1 MNYKNIVKLFSV
13 IIFLIT
19 LSLYSDSF
27 SQSNLDRTL
36 DEISK
41 NNKSLIANN
50 QYLQSKKLESRV
62 GNSLYN
68 PFVEITNLFGAANN
82 QGDQTEIKVIQS
94 FDFPTSYGKRNKVA
108 DLKIGQ
114 TSYEQDILRQ
124 DILLDAK
131 LTCIELIF
139 LNKKKMLLISRTES
153 MKSLLDLFQIKMDK
167 GEGNILD
174 VNKAKINLLNSSSEL
189 RVLENEISDLNQRLI
204 ELNGGNKIFFSDTL
218 YPVIPLIPV
227 FEDLERTIEN
237 ANPHRKF
244 INQEKQIYQSQVE
257 LSKALSLP
265 KIELGYYYLGL
276 TNQNFNGIHLGFSL
290 PLWENNYRSD
300 FYRSKSRSSD
310 LELESHD
317 NEIYYETKKKYDRF
331 EVLKNVLSEYQLTL
345 ASINSEE
352 LLLNALNFGEISIL
366 DYFIEL
372 SFYYT
377 SVDKYLEMDMEYNKV
392 VAELFKYRL

>member
-1 MNYKNIVKLFSV
+1 
-13 IIFLIT
+13 
-19 LSLYSDSF
+19 
-27 SQSNLDRTL
+27 
-36 DEISK
+36 
-41 NNKSLIANN
+41 
-50 QYLQSKKLESRV
+50 
-62 GNSLYN
+62 
-68 PFVEITNLFGAANN
+68 
-82 QGDQTEIKVIQS
+82 
-94 FDFPTSYGKRNKVA
+94 
-108 DLKIGQ
+108 
-114 TSYEQDILRQ
+114 
-124 DILLDAK
+124 
-131 LTCIELIF
+131 
-139 LNKKKMLLISRTES
+139 

-237 ANPHRKF
+237 ADPHRKF

>member
-1 MNYKNIVKLFSV
+1 MKYKNIIILPVLIL
-13 IIFLIT
+13 IIFT
-19 LSLYSDSF
+19 SYSESL
-27 SQSNLDRTL
+27 SQSSLDHTL

-68 PFVEITNLFGAANN
+68 PFVEITNLFGAADN

-108 DLKIGQ
+108 DLKISQ
-114 TSYEQDILRQ
+114 TAYEQDILRQ
-124 DILLDAK
+124 DILLEAK
-131 LTCIELIF
+131 FTCIELIY
-139 LNKKKMLLISRTES
+139 LNKKKKLLLSRTES
-153 MKSLLDLFQIKMDK
+153 MKTLLDLFQIKMDK

-174 VNKAKINLLNSSSEL
+174 VNKAKINLLNSNSEL
-189 RVLENEISDLNQRLI
+189 LVLENKINELNQKLT
-204 ELNGGNKIFFSDTL
+204 ELNGGNKIVFNDTL
-218 YPVIPLIPV
+218 YPVVPVIPD
-227 FEDLERTIEN
+227 FADLERTIEN
-237 ANPHRKF
+237 ADPHRKF
-244 INQEKQIYQSQVE
+244 IIQEKQIYQSQVE

-265 KIELGYYYLGL
+265 KLELGYYYLGL

-300 FYRSKSRSSD
+300 FYRSRSLSSD

-317 NEIYYETKKKYDRF
+317 NEHFYEIKKQYDQY
-331 EVLKNVLSEYQLTL
+331 EVLKNVLNEYQLTL
-345 ASINSEE
+345 ESINSEE

-366 DYFIEL
+366 EYFVEL

-392 VAELFKYRL
+392 LAELFKYQL

>member
-1 MNYKNIVKLFSV
+1 MNYKKV
-13 IIFLIT
+13 IMLTPVFIFLIT
-19 LSLYSDSF
+19 VILFSDSF
-27 SQSNLDRTL
+27 SQSNLERTL
-36 DEISK
+36 GEISK
-41 NNKSLIANN
+41 NNKAIIANN

-68 PFVEITNLFGAANN
+68 PFVEITNLFGAADN

-108 DLKIGQ
+108 ELKIDQ
-114 TSYEQDILRQ
+114 TNFEKDILRQ
-124 DILLDAK
+124 DILLEAK
-131 LTCIELIF
+131 ITCIELIY

-153 MKSLLDLFQIKMDK
+153 MKTLLDLFQIKMDK

-189 RVLENEISDLNQRLI
+189 RVLENEINELNQRLT
-204 ELNGGNKIFFSDTL
+204 ELNGGNKIIFSDTL
-218 YPVIPLIPV
+218 YPVIPVIPD
-227 FEDLERTIEN
+227 FENLERTIEN
-237 ANPHRKF
+237 ADPHRKY
-244 INQEKQIYQSQVE
+244 IIQEKQIHQSQVE

-265 KIELGYYYLGL
+265 KLELGYYYLGL

-300 FYRSKSRSSD
+300 FYRSRSLSSD

-317 NEIYYETKKKYDRF
+317 NEHFYEIKKQYDQY
-331 EVLKNVLSEYQLTL
+331 EVLKNVLNEYQLTL
-345 ASINSEE
+345 ESINSEE

-366 DYFIEL
+366 EYFVEL

-392 VAELFKYRL
+392 LAELFKYQL